1 MGCWCFLQPLLTPV
15 SPESAFLAF
24 YGIDGVGFTALVKIG
39 DTIHTEGEVI
49 DKKGRGEYSGVV
61 TTRNCVKN
69 QRGENVAVWDL
80 RVLIAKRGKG
90 T

>member
-1 MGCWCFLQPLLTPV
+1 
-15 SPESAFLAF
+15 
-24 YGIDGVGFTALVKIG
+24 VKIG